1 MPRKVTKQDPVKKKE
16 KPEAN
21 PIKSKRLSELKEKLN
36 KAEEKLKSNP
46 NDQGALRVKK
56 TLEELFAREHERGY
70 C

>member
-1 MPRKVTKQDPVKKKE
+1 MPRKLTKQDPIKKKE
-16 KPEAN
+16 KPESN
-21 PIKSKRLSELKEKLN
+21 PIKSKRLAELKEKLK

-46 NDQGALRVKK
+46 KDQGALRVKK